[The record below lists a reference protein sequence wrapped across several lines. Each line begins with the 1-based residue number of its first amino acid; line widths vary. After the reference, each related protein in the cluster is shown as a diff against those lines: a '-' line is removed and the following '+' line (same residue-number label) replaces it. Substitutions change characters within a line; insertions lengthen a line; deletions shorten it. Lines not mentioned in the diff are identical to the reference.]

1 MHQSKPNLIGIDM
14 ETMKYFTP
22 EEANRTL
29 PLVRS
34 IVADILRIGSQL
46 RNRISDL
53 VEKSED
59 PRSDESCIAFS
70 DTLKELHA
78 ELEEL
83 GCEYKDW
90 NFTIGLVDF
99 PAIIEGREV
108 LLCWRSD
115 EEHITHYHG
124 YVEGYAGRTILP
136 AAYLIEPLSAKD
148 SG

>member
-1 MHQSKPNLIGIDM
+1 MQ
-14 ETMKYFTP
+14 EQKYFTP

-34 IVADILRIGSQL
+34 IVNDILRIGSQL
-46 RNRISDL
+46 RTRITDL
-53 VEKSED
+53 MQTGED
-59 PRSDESCIAFS
+59 PRKDESCMAFS

-90 NFTIGLVDF
+90 NFNIGLVDF

-115 EEHITHYHG
+115 EDAITHYHG
-124 YVEGYAGRTILP
+124 FMDGYSGRKPLPFPYLNNDSLLEDVE
-136 AAYLIEPLSAKD
+136 
-148 SG
+148 

>member
-1 MHQSKPNLIGIDM
+1 M
-14 ETMKYFTP
+14 EHIKYFTP

-34 IVADILRIGSQL
+34 IVTDILRIGSQL
-46 RNRISDL
+46 RERITL
-53 VEKSED
+53 IMKSGED
-59 PRSDESCIAFS
+59 PRNDEHCNAFS

-90 NFTIGLVDF
+90 NFQIGLVDF

-115 EEHITHYHG
+115 EETITHYHG
-124 YVEGYAGRTILP
+124 IMDGYAGRKTL
-136 AAYLIEPLSAKD
+136 PLSYLFDDSHDKD
-148 SG
+148 SE

>member
-1 MHQSKPNLIGIDM
+1 MQEI
-14 ETMKYFTP
+14 KYFTP

-34 IVADILRIGSQL
+34 IVNDILRIGSQL
-46 RNRISDL
+46 RTRITEL
-53 VEKSED
+53 MQTGED
-59 PRSDESCIAFS
+59 PRKDETCMAFS

-90 NFTIGLVDF
+90 NFNIGLVDF

-115 EEHITHYHG
+115 EETITHYHG
-124 YVEGYAGRTILP
+124 FMDGYAGRKTL
-136 AAYLIEPLSAKD
+136 PLSYLFDDSNDKD
-148 SG
+148 SE

>member
-1 MHQSKPNLIGIDM
+1 MQEI
-14 ETMKYFTP
+14 KYFTP

-34 IVADILRIGSQL
+34 IVNDILRIGSQL
-46 RNRISDL
+46 RTRITDL
-53 VEKSED
+53 MQTAED
-59 PRSDESCIAFS
+59 PRKDETCMAFS

-90 NFTIGLVDF
+90 NFNIGLVDF

-115 EEHITHYHG
+115 EETITHYHG
-124 YVEGYAGRTILP
+124 FMDGYAGRKTL
-136 AAYLIEPLSAKD
+136 PLSYLFDDSNDKD
-148 SG
+148 SE

>member
-1 MHQSKPNLIGIDM
+1 MANDM
-14 ETMKYFTP
+14 DIKYFTP
-22 EEANRTL
+22 QEANRML

-34 IVADILRIGSQL
+34 IVNDILRIGSQL
-46 RNRISDL
+46 RERITL
-53 VEKSED
+53 LMKQGED
-59 PRSDESCIAFS
+59 PRIDESCIAFS

-108 LLCWRSD
+108 LLCWKSD
-115 EEHITHYHG
+115 EHSITHYHG
-124 YVEGYAGRTILP
+124 FTDGFAGRKILP
-136 AAYLIEPLSAKD
+136 ASYLFDENFTKD
-148 SG
+148 SE

>member
-1 MHQSKPNLIGIDM
+1 M
-14 ETMKYFTP
+14 EQTKYFTP

-34 IVADILRIGSQL
+34 IVTDILRIGSQL
-46 RNRISDL
+46 RDRITL
-53 VEKSED
+53 IMKSGED
-59 PRSDESCIAFS
+59 PRNDEHCIAFS

-90 NFTIGLVDF
+90 NFQIGLVDF

-115 EEHITHYHG
+115 EESITHYHG
-124 YVEGYAGRTILP
+124 FMDGYAGRKTLP
-136 AAYLIEPLSAKD
+136 TPYLFDD
-148 SG
+148 SNEEDTK

>member
-1 MHQSKPNLIGIDM
+1 MQEI
-14 ETMKYFTP
+14 KYFTP

-34 IVADILRIGSQL
+34 IVNDILRIGSQL
-46 RNRISDL
+46 RTRITEL
-53 VEKSED
+53 MQTGED
-59 PRSDESCIAFS
+59 PRKDETCMAFS

-90 NFTIGLVDF
+90 NFNIGLVDF

-115 EEHITHYHG
+115 EETITHYHG
-124 YVEGYAGRTILP
+124 FMDGYAGRKTL
-136 AAYLIEPLSAKD
+136 PLSYLFDDSHDKD
-148 SG
+148 SE

>member
-1 MHQSKPNLIGIDM
+1 M
-14 ETMKYFTP
+14 EHIKYFTP

-34 IVADILRIGSQL
+34 IVTDILRIGSQL
-46 RNRISDL
+46 RERITL
-53 VEKSED
+53 IMKSGED
-59 PRSDESCIAFS
+59 PRNDEHCNAFS

-90 NFTIGLVDF
+90 NFQIGLVDF

-115 EEHITHYHG
+115 EETITHYHG
-124 YVEGYAGRTILP
+124 FMDGYAGRKTLP
-136 AAYLIEPLSAKD
+136 APYLFDDSHDKD
-148 SG
+148 SE

>member
-1 MHQSKPNLIGIDM
+1 MQEI
-14 ETMKYFTP
+14 KYFTP

-34 IVADILRIGSQL
+34 IVNDILRIGSQL
-46 RNRISDL
+46 RTRITEL
-53 VEKSED
+53 MQTGED
-59 PRSDESCIAFS
+59 PRRDETCMAFS

-90 NFTIGLVDF
+90 NFNIGLVDF

-115 EEHITHYHG
+115 EETITHYHG
-124 YVEGYAGRTILP
+124 FMDGYAGRKTL
-136 AAYLIEPLSAKD
+136 PLSYLFDDSHDKD
-148 SG
+148 SE

>member
-1 MHQSKPNLIGIDM
+1 MQEI
-14 ETMKYFTP
+14 KYFTP

-34 IVADILRIGSQL
+34 IVNDILRIGSQL
-46 RNRISDL
+46 RTRITDL
-53 VEKSED
+53 MQTGED
-59 PRSDESCIAFS
+59 PRKDESCMAFS

-90 NFTIGLVDF
+90 NFNIGLVDF

-115 EEHITHYHG
+115 EDAITHYHG
-124 YVEGYAGRTILP
+124 FMDGYAGRKALP
-136 AAYLIEPLSAKD
+136 YPYLNND
-148 SG
+148 SLLEDVK

>member
-1 MHQSKPNLIGIDM
+1 MQEI
-14 ETMKYFTP
+14 KYFTP

-34 IVADILRIGSQL
+34 IVNDILRIGSQL
-46 RNRISDL
+46 RTRITEL
-53 VEKSED
+53 MQTGED
-59 PRSDESCIAFS
+59 PRKDETCMAFS

-90 NFTIGLVDF
+90 KFNIGLVDF

-115 EEHITHYHG
+115 EDSITHYHG
-124 YVEGYAGRTILP
+124 FMEGYAGRKPLP
-136 AAYLIEPLSAKD
+136 HSYLNHD
-148 SG
+148 SLLDDAE